1 MAGDNGVLSEARRE
15 LGWRILVMLALGLL
29 GWRIGRAFGLH
40 GLERAAVGGIGG
52 LVGALI
58 GPYVTGR
65 PLGRLLSWLAGLPTP
80 VLAMGVIGLLIALF
94 VSALLTLP
102 LSLLPGA
109 YGRVAPMIVGAILSY
124 VLVISLVKRSSE
136 MFRFFGLATES
147 PDNSQGQTMLVDTSV
162 VIDGRI
168 ADAVRTGFVRGKLVV
183 PSFVLHELQHIADS
197 SDPLRRRRGRRGL
210 DLLARLQKESPLP
223 VELPEVPLEEGETV
237 DAKLVKMARQWS
249 CPILTTDFNLRQV
262 AEVQGVQVLNL
273 NDLAVALKPVV
284 LPGEELG
291 LRIVQEGTEP
301 GQGVGFLDD
310 GTMVVVQGGKRYL
323 STQVDVTVTRVHQT
337 AMGRMIF
344 AQPKESVGN
353 SRGRE

>member
-1 MAGDNGVLSEARRE
+1 MT
-15 LGWRILVMLALGLL
+15 LALGLL
-29 GWRIGRAFGLH
+29 GWRIGRALGIE
-40 GLERAAVGGIGG
+40 GVDRWGVAGVGGLI
-52 LVGALI
+52 GALV

-65 PLGRLLSWLAGLPTP
+65 PLGRLLAWLTNLPTP

-102 LSLLPGA
+102 LSLIPGA
-109 YGRVAPMIVGAILSY
+109 YGRVAPMVAGAILSY
-124 VLVISLVKRSSE
+124 VLMTALVKRSRDI
-136 MFRFFGLATES
+136 FRFFGLETES
-147 PDNSQGQTMLVDTSV
+147 PQEGQGHTMLVDTSV

-168 ADAVRTGFVRGKLVV
+168 ADVVRTGFVQGKLVV
-183 PSFVLHELQHIADS
+183 PNFVLQELQHIADS
-197 SDPLRRRRGRRGL
+197 SDPIRRRRGRRGL
-210 DLLARLQKESPLP
+210 DLLAKLQKEAALP
-223 VELPEVPLEEGETV
+223 VELAELPLEEGETV
-237 DAKLVKMARQWS
+237 DDKLVKLARQWS

-262 AEVQGVQVLNL
+262 AEVQGVAVLNL

-284 LPGEELG
+284 LPGEEMG

-310 GTMVVVQGGKRYL
+310 GTMVVVQGGKRYM

-344 AQPKESVGN
+344 AQPKEAAGN